1 MRETFG
7 QRLQAAR
14 KAAGYRTQDSL
25 GDAIGTSGK
34 TIRNY
39 EGDKYR
45 PPADALAKLRRLLG
59 EFDVEGDPVE
69 VAVRQS
75 ELIEWR
81 QDAVLS
87 TYKRNLHEQREERA
101 G

>member
-1 MRETFG
+1 MTETFG

-14 KAAGYRTQDSL
+14 KAAGYRTQEAL
-25 GDAIGTSGK
+25 GDAIGVSGK

-39 EGDKYR
+39 EGSRTR
-45 PPADALAKLRRLLG
+45 PDAGTLVNLRRLLG
-59 EFDVEGDPVE
+59 EFDVQGDPVE

>member
-1 MRETFG
+1 MQETFG

-14 KAAGYRTQDSL
+14 KAAGFRTQESL
-25 GDAIGTSGK
+25 GDAIGVSGK

-39 EGDKYR
+39 EGGKTH
-45 PPADALAKLRRLLG
+45 PDAGTLARLRRLLG
-59 EFDVEGDPVE
+59 EFDVQGDPVE

-87 TYKRNLHEQREERA
+87 TYKRNLHEQREGA
-101 G
+101 TG